1 MKVTRLQKKKKR
13 ERDKIIILYKS
24 HLAGKK
30 EEIK

>member
-1 MKVTRLQKKKKR
+1 MKVTRLQKKKR
-13 ERDKIIILYKS
+13 EREIKIVQLYKS